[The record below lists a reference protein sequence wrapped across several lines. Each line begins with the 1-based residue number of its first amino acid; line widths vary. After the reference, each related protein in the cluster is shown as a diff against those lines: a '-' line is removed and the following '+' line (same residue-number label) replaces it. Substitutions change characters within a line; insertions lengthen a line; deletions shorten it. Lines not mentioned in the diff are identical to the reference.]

1 MTPSEKQTMINQ
13 LRNFSKKA
21 EEKGKMDPETY
32 KQQVMAGEMNPG
44 IAYKKIEAIYKMRKN
59 PR

>member
-1 MTPSEKQTMINQ
+1 MINQ